1 MSLQEVL
8 AFLMLGAI
16 ATCVAWTSGYFYG
29 LTRARDTYRNELH
42 AKAEQLLRHSALIMN
57 NVRSELEGEL
67 QISRLDSELEQLRQL
82 INNLDLWFIRRFG
95 AFIDDP
101 RKK

>member
-1 MSLQEVL
+1 MRLQDIL
-8 AFLMLGAI
+8 AFLLLLVVVA
-16 ATCVAWTSGYFYG
+16 CVAWTSGYFYG
-29 LTRARDTYRNELH
+29 LVRARDTYRNELH
-42 AKAEQLLRHSALIMN
+42 AKAEMLLRHSALIMN
-57 NVRSELEGEL
+57 NVRAELED
-67 QISRLDSELEQLRQL
+67 QVNVSRLDSELEQLRQL